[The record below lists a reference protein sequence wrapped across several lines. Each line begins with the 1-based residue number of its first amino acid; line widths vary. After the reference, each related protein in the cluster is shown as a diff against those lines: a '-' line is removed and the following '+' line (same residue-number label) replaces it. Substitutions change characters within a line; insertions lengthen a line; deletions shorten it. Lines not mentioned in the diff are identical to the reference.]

1 MDIFSQIICVVAFVV
16 LLFFLAYLYIN
27 RPRKEPDT
35 RPEDVALLA
44 KNNGWAFVE
53 KSQKLDELIE
63 TNRFGYMGGACKTQ
77 LVCSQTINGYQTF
90 IFDCLATTYI
100 SGIAIEFEEL
110 NLPSFCI
117 VERLID
123 SRLQKAEGS
132 PIEPERLPKFVGA
145 KVHVYA
151 AADDHDEVC
160 SIIDANRKLQALFKR
175 RDIGYVCL
183 RGSVIIVYFLTK
195 YPADDR
201 GFTKFNQYAQSISQL
216 FD

>member
-1 MDIFSQIICVVAFVV
+1 MTLFSQIISAIAFLV
-16 LLFFLAYLYIN
+16 LLLFLGYLYIN

-44 KNNGWAFVE
+44 KNSGWAFAE
-53 KSQKLDELIE
+53 KSERLDELIE
-63 TNRFGYMGGACKTQ
+63 INRFGYMGGTFKTQ
-77 LVCSQTINGYQTF
+77 LVCSQTINGHQTF

-110 NLPSFCI
+110 NIPSFCI

-123 SRLQKAEGS
+123 NRLQKAEGS
-132 PIEPERLPKFVGA
+132 PIEAERLPKFVGA
-145 KVHVYA
+145 KVHAYA
-151 AADDHDEVC
+151 AADDHDELC
-160 SIIDANRKLQALFKR
+160 AAIDENPKLQALFKR
-175 RDIGYVCL
+175 RDIGYICL
-183 RGSVIIVYFLTK
+183 RGNALIVYFLTK

-201 GFTKFNQYAQSISQL
+201 GFTKFNQNAQSIAQI